1 MITIPSQALR
11 DTICTK
17 IEKDLNLHNMVVVEG
32 NREHGVKVVVVEPPL
47 LKPDSTKECVTG
59 IKAILK
65 GFNLENGLVI
75 LRPRQTA

>member
-1 MITIPSQALR
+1 
-11 DTICTK
+11 
-17 IEKDLNLHNMVVVEG
+17 MVVVEG

-47 LKPDSTKECVTG
+47 LKPDSTKECVAG